1 MLNVIAILI
10 SLVALIPL
18 LAYLLHWKF
27 YSPKPFIRVSGEQSG
42 DPIHIPEKGNILFAV
57 STKSDR
63 KSVLSEVWVN
73 FNPDE
78 VDLSKTKGAEKRV
91 TVDNRFPNE
100 FPLAILFPEKRIIVK
115 GHFRGN
121 YFDYE
126 TKKTDFSVKFIINS
140 QIQTTTLP
148 FLLNMFPARTMQREW
163 IVRFKVIQG
172 YTANIPRYGLA
183 LLPKE
188 SLHLEGIQ
196 SQGAMHAAT
205 SKGIGSLKVIELIGD
220 K

>member
-1 MLNVIAILI
+1 MLNFISILI
-10 SLVALIPL
+10 SLIALIPL

-42 DPIHIPEKGNILFAV
+42 DPIHIPEKGNIFFAV

-78 VDLSKTKGAEKRV
+78 VDLFKTKGAEKRV
-91 TVDNRFPNE
+91 TVDNK
-100 FPLAILFPEKRIIVK
+100 FPLAILFSEKRIIVK
-115 GHFRGN
+115 GHFQGN

-126 TKKTDFSVKFIINS
+126 AKKTDFSIKFIINS
-140 QIQTTTLP
+140 QIRTTTLP

-196 SQGAMHAAT
+196 SQGAMQAAT

-220 K
+220 KKSQ

>member
-1 MLNVIAILI
+1 MLNFISILI
-10 SLVALIPL
+10 SLIALIPL
-18 LAYLLHWKF
+18 LAYLLHWRF

-42 DPIHIPEKGNILFAV
+42 DPIHVPEKGNILFAV
-57 STKSDR
+57 STKSDH
-63 KSVLSEVWVN
+63 KSVLSEVWVK

-78 VDLSKTKGAEKRV
+78 VDLFKTKGAEKRV
-91 TVDNRFPNE
+91 TVDNKFPS
-100 FPLAILFPEKRIIVK
+100 AILFSEKRIIVK
-115 GHFRGN
+115 GHFQGN

-126 TKKTDFSVKFIINS
+126 VRKPDFSVIFIIDS
-140 QIQTTTLP
+140 QIQTTNLP
-148 FLLNMFPARTMQREW
+148 FLLNMFPARIMQRER

-172 YTANIPRYGLA
+172 YTANIPQHGLA

-205 SKGIGSLKVIELIGD
+205 AKGIGSLKVIELIGN
-220 K
+220 KKSQ